1 MADKDSTPDIAAA
14 PQSPPAES
22 SDAPASVPS
31 DTTCPRPLSH
41 ELNLHSDG
49 VRPLVGL
56 ELPVYGSDMVK
67 VLETVGGLQ
76 SLQKAHET
84 KNQFLPVKLRP
95 VEPSC
100 KPLFADLTKTQ
111 MVLLRVKRSQV
122 NRHRSEMAAVEE
134 TKANSNE
141 LEKSTADL
149 TRFSVQVVGLIKEK
163 YVCEGMADFQYF
175 TAREFY
181 PTCKPDKDALTVVV
195 NATEAVETAV
205 MNSAVVENGPLSRP
219 SLRQREL
226 QDCLRPYLA
235 VENETQLELIPEV
248 FSKVD
253 LPLKYEFRQ
262 KSGYQPTATT
272 KKPSTTMTYLNFHDD
287 TPAPIEPK
295 PEKPVVRRRSV
306 GVDDNGV
313 DAHVMEMLEDKLA
326 EKPVWLRS
334 KLFNGL
340 DGCERRAARRLLR
353 KLCYVFVD
361 GPWRGSWI
369 KMGYDPRSIEVSDT
383 ASCYQVVELRNN
395 RELIHSKVTH
405 ATRKRVKKFAGASLG
420 NACGDG
426 GHVKA
431 PRIVKV
437 TQTSALENAQA
448 SKRRRKERFTRG
460 ETRRSYLVEPTLPES
475 AFGAAPT
482 IASSPCAG
490 SLSST
495 VNSCN
500 DWESEDEQDDKG
512 SDAEQ
517 ESANNANRLTASAN
531 TAPGNSEKIF
541 EIFGVQLS
549 SANVL
554 FQLEEIDDDEVREW
568 IAQFAK
574 QSKPSLL
581 GGWYPTQMFL
591 PLREIIRLRIAAMV
605 GRSKAE
611 LDTRRKRLDA
621 LKKQALAE
629 YADSVRS
636 ASKDQ
641 PSSRS
646 GIASVSVT
654 TRGNF
659 VEAAAVAED
668 EEGEEEEHAFEKSL
682 IRERSATSNVEKLSV
697 GTEAEK
703 AEEEDEDL
711 DEDMDLQEDDE
722 EDNDNVSAGRSRAAY
737 DEDEALDDDDDEE
750 EQAENVAV
758 DTQQL
763 PNGSCVAA
771 DDKVESTEYSF

>member
-1 MADKDSTPDIAAA
+1 
-14 PQSPPAES
+14 
-22 SDAPASVPS
+22 
-31 DTTCPRPLSH
+31 
-41 ELNLHSDG
+41 
-49 VRPLVGL
+49 
-56 ELPVYGSDMVK
+56 MVK

-76 SLQKAHET
+76 SLQQAHET

-95 VEPSC
+95 LEPSC

-122 NRHRSEMAAVEE
+122 RRKRSEEAAVEK
-134 TKANSNE
+134 TRDRGS
-141 LEKSTADL
+141 EKNAADR
-149 TRFSVQVVGLIKEK
+149 TRVSFQVVGLIKEK

-181 PTCKPDKDALTVVV
+181 PTSKPDKDALTVVV
-195 NATEAVETAV
+195 DATEAVETAV

-262 KSGYQPTATT
+262 KSGYQPTAAA
-272 KKPSTTMTYLNFHDD
+272 KKASITMTYLNFHDD
-287 TPAPIEPK
+287 TPAPVEPK
-295 PEKPVVRRRSV
+295 PERPVVRRRSV
-306 GVDDNGV
+306 GVDDSGV
-313 DAHVMEMLEDKLA
+313 DAHVMEMLEEKL
-326 EKPVWLRS
+326 EQKPVWLRS

-340 DGCERRAARRLLR
+340 DACERRAARRLLR

-369 KMGYDPRSIEVSDT
+369 KMGYDPRSIEVLDT

-395 RELIHSKVTH
+395 RELVHSKVTH
-405 ATRKRVKKFAGASLG
+405 AARKRGKKFVGTSLG
-420 NACGDG
+420 NACGEG

-460 ETRRSYLVEPTLPES
+460 ETRRSYLVEPTIPES
-475 AFGAAPT
+475 AFGAAP
-482 IASSPCAG
+482 IMASSPPAG
-490 SLSST
+490 SMPST
-495 VNSCN
+495 VNSYN
-500 DWESEDEQDDKG
+500 DWDSEDEQEDRE
-512 SDAEQ
+512 SDADE
-517 ESANNANRLTASAN
+517 ESTNKASKTSASAN
-531 TAPGNSEKIF
+531 SAPGGSEKIF

-554 FQLEEIDDDEVREW
+554 FQLEEIGDEEVREW
-568 IAQFAK
+568 TAQFAK

-611 LDTRRKRLDA
+611 LDTRRKRLDV

-629 YADSVRS
+629 YGESVRL
-636 ASKDQ
+636 ASKEQ
-641 PSSRS
+641 QS
-646 GIASVSVT
+646 GTASVSVPS
-654 TRGNF
+654 GNN
-659 VEAAAVAED
+659 VGAATVAAAGD
-668 EEGEEEEHAFEKSL
+668 DDTYDDDEHAFEQSL
-682 IRERSATSNVEKLSV
+682 IEERNATSVKVEKLLV
-697 GTEAEK
+697 RTEAEK
-703 AEEEDEDL
+703 AEEDEDL
-711 DEDMDLQEDDE
+711 DEDLDLQEDDD
-722 EDNDNVSAGRSRAAY
+722 DNETISASRSRTTY
-737 DEDEALDDDDDEE
+737 EENETLEDDEDEEE
-750 EQAENVAV
+750 EQVEDATL
-758 DTQQL
+758 DTQQQ
-763 PNGSCVAA
+763 NGTTVPA
-771 DDKVESTEYSF
+771 DEIAESTEYSF